1 MTTKQVKQLDRVII
15 RFAGDSGDGMQL
27 TGDRFTQESAAFGND
42 LSTLPNFPAE
52 IRAPQGTLPGVSSFQ
67 VHFADH
73 DILTPG
79 DAPDVLVAMNP
90 AALRANLGDLPAGAT
105 IIVDTHDFSARNLTK
120 AGYTVSPLDDESLAA
135 YAVHPLDLTGMTVEA
150 VKQFGLSRKDAARAK
165 NMFALGLVSWMYGRP
180 TESTISFLE
189 KRFAKVPDIRDANVT
204 AYQSGWNFGETT
216 EAFVVRYEVKPAPMS
231 PGTYRNITGNL
242 ALAYGLVAGGVRSG
256 LPLFL
261 GSYPITPASDIL
273 HELSKHKSFG
283 VTTFQAEDEIA
294 GIGAALGASFAGSLG
309 VTTTSGPGLALKSET
324 IGLAVMTELP
334 LLVIDVQRGGP
345 STGLPTK
352 TEQAD
357 LLQAMFGRNGES
369 PVPIVAPRS
378 PGDCFDAAL
387 EATRIAV
394 TYRTPVMLLSDGMI
408 ANGSEPWRIPE
419 LDELPEIDPGFA
431 TARNQGAG
439 DEAEFWP
446 YLRDEETLARPWAIP
461 GTAGLEHRIGGLEK
475 ADGNGNISYD
485 PANHDFMVRTRQ
497 AKVDR
502 IAESLPPL
510 EVDDPS
516 GQAKVL
522 VLGWGST
529 YGPIG
534 AGCRRVRNA
543 GYHVAQVHLR
553 HLNPLPR
560 DLGDILKRYERVL
573 IPEMN
578 LGQLGLLIRG
588 RYLVDAVGYHQVNGM
603 PLKAAALAH
612 AIADLVAEA
621 EGIEAPLGVWG
632 ETVVKEHAQ
641 MSTDRDPHARDAQR
655 HRAGAERRRCAD
667 RQGVHLRPGGA
678 LVPGL
683 RRLRRAQGRAG
694 LPARP
699 RPAPREHRVRLRH
712 RLLVAVPLLPR
723 HLRHA
728 LDPRPRAGDRH
739 RHRHLAPG
747 PVRLGRHRRRR
758 RAVDRRQ
765 PPDPR
770 AAPQPEHDDPAVQQ
784 PDLRPDQ
791 GPVLPHLRGRQ
802 GHQVDADGVG
812 GPPVQPGLA
821 GARRGGH
828 VRGPHHRLRPQAPHR
843 GAVRGRRP
851 PGHLAGRDLPE
862 LPDLQ
867 RRRLRRDQGP
877 RPLGRLDHPAR
888 GRPADPL
895 RPRRQQGTD
904 PRPRPPAASRS
915 RRSPRSARTPSSSTT
930 PAPRTRPRRSRSR
943 GSPTRGTSTARP
955 SASSARSSGRRTT
968 TRPAP
973 RSTPPATRLRASPTT
988 GSPR

>member
-1 MTTKQVKQLDRVII
+1 MTKQVKQLDRVII

-105 IIVDTHDFSARNLTK
+105 IIVDTHDFTGRNLTK
-120 AGYTVSPLDDESLAA
+120 AGYVTSPLEDDSLSA
-135 YAVHPLDLTGMTVEA
+135 YAVHQVDLTGMTVEA
-150 VKQFGLSRKDAARAK
+150 VKQYGLSRKDAARAK
-165 NMFALGLVSWMYGRP
+165 NMFALGLVSWMFGRP
-180 TESTISFLE
+180 TETTISFLE

-204 AYQSGWNFGETT
+204 AFKAGWNFGETT
-216 EAFVVRYEVKPAPMS
+216 EAFVVKYEVKPAPMS

-242 ALAYGLVAGGVRSG
+242 ALAYGLVAAGVRSG

-273 HELSKHKSFG
+273 HELSKHKAFG

-309 VTTTSGPGLALKSET
+309 VTTTSGPGIALKSET

-334 LLVIDVQRGGP
+334 LVVIDVQRGGP

-369 PVPIVAPRS
+369 PVPIIAPQS

-387 EATRIAV
+387 EAARIAV
-394 TYRTPVMLLSDGMI
+394 TYRTPVMLLSDGML

-419 LDELPEIDPGFA
+419 LDELPVIDPGFA
-431 TARNQGAG
+431 TERNQDQG
-439 DEAEFWP
+439 DARAFWP

-516 GQAKVL
+516 GPPGQGLAKVL

-543 GYHVAQVHLR
+543 GYQVAQLHLR
-553 HLNPLPR
+553 HLNPFPQ
-560 DLGDILKRYERVL
+560 DLGEILRRYQKVL

-578 LGQLGLLIRG
+578 LGMNLGQLGLLVRAK
-588 RYLVDAVGYHQVNGM
+588 YLVDAVGYHQINGM
-603 PLKAAALAH
+603 PLKAASLAH
-612 AIADLVAEA
+612 AIADLVAEV
-621 EGIEAPLGVWG
+621 EGVEAPLGVWG
-632 ETVVKEHAQ
+632 ETVVKEH
-641 MSTDRDPHARDAQR
+641 
-655 HRAGAERRRCAD
+655 
-667 RQGVHLRPGGA
+667 
-678 LVPGL
+678 
-683 RRLRRAQGRAG
+683 
-694 LPARP
+694 
-699 RPAPREHRVRLRH
+699 
-712 RLLVAVPLLPR
+712 
-723 HLRHA
+723 
-728 LDPRPRAGDRH
+728 
-739 RHRHLAPG
+739 
-747 PVRLGRHRRRR
+747 
-758 RAVDRRQ
+758 
-765 PPDPR
+765 
-770 AAPQPEHDDPAVQQ
+770 VQ
-784 PDLRPDQ
+784 
-791 GPVLPHLRGRQ
+791 
-802 GHQVDADGVG
+802 
-812 GPPVQPGLA
+812 
-821 GARRGGH
+821 
-828 VRGPHHRLRPQAPHR
+828 
-843 GAVRGRRP
+843 
-851 PGHLAGRDLPE
+851 
-862 LPDLQ
+862 
-867 RRRLRRDQGP
+867 
-877 RPLGRLDHPAR
+877 
-888 GRPADPL
+888 
-895 RPRRQQGTD
+895 
-904 PRPRPPAASRS
+904 
-915 RRSPRSARTPSSSTT
+915 
-930 PAPRTRPRRSRSR
+930 
-943 GSPTRGTSTARP
+943 
-955 SASSARSSGRRTT
+955 
-968 TRPAP
+968 
-973 RSTPPATRLRASPTT
+973 
-988 GSPR
+988 

>member
-1 MTTKQVKQLDRVII
+1 MTKQVKQLDRVII

-105 IIVDTHDFSARNLTK
+105 IIVDTHDFTSRNLSK
-120 AGYTVSPLDDESLAA
+120 AGYDANPLEDGSLES
-135 YAVHPLDLTGMTVEA
+135 YAVHPVDLTGMTVEA
-150 VKQFGLSRKDAARAK
+150 VKEFGLSRKDAARAK
-165 NMFALGLVSWMYGRP
+165 NMFALGLVSWMFGRP
-180 TESTISFLE
+180 TETTISFLE

-204 AYQSGWNFGETT
+204 AFRAGWNFGETT
-216 EAFVVRYEVKPAPMS
+216 EAFVVKYEVKPAPMK

-256 LPLFL
+256 LPVFL

-273 HELSKHKSFG
+273 HELSKHKAFG

-309 VTTTSGPGLALKSET
+309 VTTTSGPGIALKSET

-334 LLVIDVQRGGP
+334 LVVIDVQRGGP

-369 PVPIVAPRS
+369 PVPIIAPQS

-387 EATRIAV
+387 EAARIAV
-394 TYRTPVMLLSDGMI
+394 AYRTPVMLLSDGML

-431 TARNQGAG
+431 TQPNQVVSTSSTTEKSSTTEERA
-439 DEAEFWP
+439 FWP

-461 GTAGLEHRIGGLEK
+461 GTPGLEHRIGGLEK

-516 GQAKVL
+516 GPPGQGKAKVL

-543 GYHVAQVHLR
+543 GYQVAQLHLR
-553 HLNPLPR
+553 HLNPFPR
-560 DLGDILKRYERVL
+560 DLGEILKRYDKVL

-578 LGQLGLLIRG
+578 LGMNLGQLGLLVRAK
-588 RYLVDAVGYHQVNGM
+588 YLVDAVGYHQVNGM

-632 ETVVKEHAQ
+632 ETVVKEHV
-641 MSTDRDPHARDAQR
+641 T
-655 HRAGAERRRCAD
+655 
-667 RQGVHLRPGGA
+667 
-678 LVPGL
+678 
-683 RRLRRAQGRAG
+683 
-694 LPARP
+694 
-699 RPAPREHRVRLRH
+699 
-712 RLLVAVPLLPR
+712 
-723 HLRHA
+723 
-728 LDPRPRAGDRH
+728 
-739 RHRHLAPG
+739 
-747 PVRLGRHRRRR
+747 
-758 RAVDRRQ
+758 
-765 PPDPR
+765 
-770 AAPQPEHDDPAVQQ
+770 
-784 PDLRPDQ
+784 
-791 GPVLPHLRGRQ
+791 
-802 GHQVDADGVG
+802 
-812 GPPVQPGLA
+812 
-821 GARRGGH
+821 
-828 VRGPHHRLRPQAPHR
+828 
-843 GAVRGRRP
+843 
-851 PGHLAGRDLPE
+851 
-862 LPDLQ
+862 
-867 RRRLRRDQGP
+867 
-877 RPLGRLDHPAR
+877 
-888 GRPADPL
+888 
-895 RPRRQQGTD
+895 
-904 PRPRPPAASRS
+904 
-915 RRSPRSARTPSSSTT
+915 
-930 PAPRTRPRRSRSR
+930 
-943 GSPTRGTSTARP
+943 
-955 SASSARSSGRRTT
+955 
-968 TRPAP
+968 
-973 RSTPPATRLRASPTT
+973 
-988 GSPR
+988 